1 MQSAIIFFV
10 VTVRIMKIVDGRK
23 EISMKEKVVKRLNEE
38 MLAYRR
44 YLVSGVMTAEQL
56 VEEAYG
62 IALRQFIVEAME
74 CLVEENRLSD
84 ELCNWLNEK
93 ECVLDYLYSLWMDCD
108 ISFIP
113 ELAEVLYNEVSHD
126 REVHR
131 NE

>member
-1 MQSAIIFFV
+1 MTIV

-23 EISMKEKVVKRLNEE
+23 EIYMKEKVVKRLDEE

-62 IALRQFIVEAME
+62 IALRQFIMEAME
-74 CLVEENRLSD
+74 QLAEDNRLSD

-113 ELAEVLYNEVSHD
+113 ELAEVLYNEVLHD

>member
-1 MQSAIIFFV
+1 MTIV

-23 EISMKEKVVKRLNEE
+23 EISMKDKVVKRLNEE

-74 CLVEENRLSD
+74 CLAEENRLSD
-84 ELCNWLNEK
+84 ELCNWLNAK
-93 ECVLDYLYSLWMDCD
+93 ENVLDYLYSLWMDCD

-113 ELAEVLYNEVSHD
+113 ELAEVLYNEVLHD

>member
-1 MQSAIIFFV
+1 MTIV

-44 YLVSGVMTAEQL
+44 YLVSGVMTAKQL

-74 CLVEENRLSD
+74 RLAEENRLSD

-93 ECVLDYLYSLWMDCD
+93 ENVLDYLYALWMDCD
-108 ISFIP
+108 ISLIP

>member
-1 MQSAIIFFV
+1 MTIV

-74 CLVEENRLSD
+74 QMAEENRLSD

-93 ECVLDYLYSLWMDCD
+93 ECVLDYLYLLWMDCD
-108 ISFIP
+108 ITFIP

>member
-1 MQSAIIFFV
+1 MTIVA
-10 VTVRIMKIVDGRK
+10 TVRIMKIVDGRK

-62 IALRQFIVEAME
+62 IALRQFITEAME
-74 CLVEENRLSD
+74 RLAEDNRLSD
-84 ELCNWLNEK
+84 ELCNWLNAK
-93 ECVLDYLYSLWMDCD
+93 ENVLDYLYSLWMDCD

>member
-1 MQSAIIFFV
+1 MTIV

-23 EISMKEKVVKRLNEE
+23 EIYMKEKVVKRLDEE

-62 IALRQFIVEAME
+62 IALRQFIMEAME
-74 CLVEENRLSD
+74 QLAEENRLSD

-108 ISFIP
+108 ISFIS
-113 ELAEVLYNEVSHD
+113 ELAEVLYNEVLHD

-131 NE
+131 NEE

>member
-1 MQSAIIFFV
+1 MTIV

-23 EISMKEKVVKRLNEE
+23 EISMKDKVVKRLNEE
-38 MLAYRR
+38 ILAYRR

-62 IALRQFIVEAME
+62 IALRQFIMEAIE
-74 CLVEENRLSD
+74 RLAEDNRLTD
-84 ELCNWLNEK
+84 DLWHWLNEK
-93 ECVLDYLYSLWMDCD
+93 ENVLDYLYALWMDCD
-108 ISFIP
+108 TSLIP

-126 REVHR
+126 REVNR

>member
-1 MQSAIIFFV
+1 
-10 VTVRIMKIVDGRK
+10 
-23 EISMKEKVVKRLNEE
+23 MKEKVVKRLNEE

-44 YLVSGVMTAEQL
+44 YLVSGVMSAEQL

-74 CLVEENRLSD
+74 CLAEENRLSD
-84 ELCNWLNEK
+84 ELCNWLNAK
-93 ECVLDYLYSLWMDCD
+93 ENVLDYLYSLWMDCD

-113 ELAEVLYNEVSHD
+113 ELAEVLYNEVLHD

-131 NE
+131 NEQ

>member
-1 MQSAIIFFV
+1 
-10 VTVRIMKIVDGRK
+10 
-23 EISMKEKVVKRLNEE
+23 MKEKVIKRLEEE

-56 VEEAYG
+56 VEEAYE
-62 IALRQFIVEAME
+62 IALRQFIMEAIE
-74 CLVEENRLSD
+74 RLAEENRLSD
-84 ELCNWLNEK
+84 ELCCWLNKK
-93 ECVLDYLYSLWMDCD
+93 EVLLDYLYSLWMDCD
-108 ISFIP
+108 ISLIP

>member
-1 MQSAIIFFV
+1 MTIV
-10 VTVRIMKIVDGRK
+10 VIVHIMKNVDGRK
-23 EISMKEKVVKRLNEE
+23 EISMKEKVLKRLESE
-38 MLAYRR
+38 LLLYRR
-44 YLVSGVMTAEQL
+44 YLVSGAFTAEQL

-62 IALRQFIVEAME
+62 IALRQFIMEAME
-74 CLVEENRLSD
+74 QLAEENRLSD

-113 ELAEVLYNEVSHD
+113 ELAEVLYNEVSQD

>member
-1 MQSAIIFFV
+1 MTIV

-23 EISMKEKVVKRLNEE
+23 EISMKENVLKRLESE
-38 MLAYRR
+38 LLLYRR
-44 YLVSGVMTAEQL
+44 YLVSGAFTAEQL

-74 CLVEENRLSD
+74 QMAEENRLSD

>member
-1 MQSAIIFFV
+1 MTIV

-44 YLVSGVMTAEQL
+44 YLVSGVMTVEQL

-62 IALRQFIVEAME
+62 IALRQFIMEAME
-74 CLVEENRLSD
+74 QLAEENRLSD

-108 ISFIP
+108 ISFIS
-113 ELAEVLYNEVSHD
+113 ELAEVLYNEVLHD

>member
-1 MQSAIIFFV
+1 MTIV
-10 VTVRIMKIVDGRK
+10 VTVHILMCVNGRK
-23 EISMKEKVVKRLNEE
+23 ISMKEKVVKRLSEE

-62 IALRQFIVEAME
+62 IALRQFITEAME
-74 CLVEENRLSD
+74 LLAEENRLSD
-84 ELCNWLNEK
+84 KLCNWLNEK
-93 ECVLDYLYSLWMDCD
+93 ENVLDYLYALWMDCD
-108 ISFIP
+108 TSFIP

>member
-1 MQSAIIFFV
+1 MTIV

-74 CLVEENRLSD
+74 CLAEDNRLTDDLWS
-84 ELCNWLNEK
+84 WLDGK
-93 ECVLDYLYSLWMDCD
+93 ENVLDYLYALWMHCD
-108 ISFIP
+108 ISLIP

>member
-1 MQSAIIFFV
+1 MTIV

-23 EISMKEKVVKRLNEE
+23 EISMKDKVVKRLNEE

-56 VEEAYG
+56 VEEAHG

-74 CLVEENRLSD
+74 CLAEENRLSD
-84 ELCNWLNEK
+84 ELCNWMSEK

>member
-1 MQSAIIFFV
+1 MTIV
-10 VTVRIMKIVDGRK
+10 VTVHILMCVDGRK

-38 MLAYRR
+38 MLACRR
-44 YLVSGVMTAEQL
+44 YLVSGVMTVEQL

-74 CLVEENRLSD
+74 QMAEENRLSD
-84 ELCNWLNEK
+84 ELCNWLSEK

>member
-1 MQSAIIFFV
+1 MTIV

-23 EISMKEKVVKRLNEE
+23 EISMKEKVLKRLESE
-38 MLAYRR
+38 MMLYRG
-44 YLVSGVMTAEQL
+44 YLVSGAFTAEQL

-62 IALRQFIVEAME
+62 IASRQFITEAME
-74 CLVEENRLSD
+74 RLAEENRLSD

-93 ECVLDYLYSLWMDCD
+93 ECVLDYLYSLWMDGD

-113 ELAEVLYNEVSHD
+113 ELAEVLYNEISHD

>member
-1 MQSAIIFFV
+1 MTIV

-44 YLVSGVMTAEQL
+44 YLVSGVMSAEQL

-74 CLVEENRLSD
+74 QMAEENRLSD

-108 ISFIP
+108 ISLIP

>member
-1 MQSAIIFFV
+1 MTIV

-74 CLVEENRLSD
+74 QMAEENRLSD

>member
-1 MQSAIIFFV
+1 MTIV

-23 EISMKEKVVKRLNEE
+23 EIYMKEKVVKRLDEE

-62 IALRQFIVEAME
+62 IALRQFIMEAME
-74 CLVEENRLSD
+74 QLAEENRLSD

-113 ELAEVLYNEVSHD
+113 ELAEVLYNEVSQD

>member
-1 MQSAIIFFV
+1 MTIV

-23 EISMKEKVVKRLNEE
+23 EISMKEKVIKRLEEE

-62 IALRQFIVEAME
+62 IALRQFIMEAME
-74 CLVEENRLSD
+74 QLAEDNRLSD

-113 ELAEVLYNEVSHD
+113 ELAEVLYNEVLHD

>member
-1 MQSAIIFFV
+1 MTIV
-10 VTVRIMKIVDGRK
+10 VTVRIMRMIVDGRK

-44 YLVSGVMTAEQL
+44 YLVSGVMTVEEL

-74 CLVEENRLSD
+74 RLVEENRLSD

-93 ECVLDYLYSLWMDCD
+93 ECVLDYLYSLWMDSD
-108 ISFIP
+108 SSFIP
-113 ELAEVLYNEVSHD
+113 KLAEVLYNEISHEM
-126 REVHR
+126 EVHR

>member
-1 MQSAIIFFV
+1 MTIV
-10 VTVRIMKIVDGRK
+10 VTVHIMKNVDGRK
-23 EISMKEKVVKRLNEE
+23 EISMKENVLKRLESE
-38 MLAYRR
+38 LLLYRR
-44 YLVSGVMTAEQL
+44 YLVSGAFTAEQL

-62 IALRQFIVEAME
+62 IALRQFIMEAME
-74 CLVEENRLSD
+74 QLAEENRLSD

>member
-1 MQSAIIFFV
+1 MTIV

-23 EISMKEKVVKRLNEE
+23 EISMKDKVVKRLNEE

-62 IALRQFIVEAME
+62 IALRQFIMEAME
-74 CLVEENRLSD
+74 QLAEENRLSD
-84 ELCNWLNEK
+84 ELCKWLNEK

-113 ELAEVLYNEVSHD
+113 ELADVLYNEVSHD
-126 REVHR
+126 REVHS

>member
-1 MQSAIIFFV
+1 MTIV
-10 VTVRIMKIVDGRK
+10 VTVHIMKNVDGRK
-23 EISMKEKVVKRLNEE
+23 EISMKENVLKRLESE
-38 MLAYRR
+38 LLLYRR
-44 YLVSGVMTAEQL
+44 YLVSGAFTAEQL

-62 IALRQFIVEAME
+62 IALRQFIMEAME
-74 CLVEENRLSD
+74 QLAEDNRLSD

>member
-1 MQSAIIFFV
+1 MTIV

-23 EISMKEKVVKRLNEE
+23 EISMKEKVLKRLESE
-38 MLAYRR
+38 MLLYRG
-44 YLVSGVMTAEQL
+44 YLVSRAFTAEQL

-62 IALRQFIVEAME
+62 IALRQFITEAME
-74 CLVEENRLSD
+74 RLAEENRLSD
-84 ELCNWLNEK
+84 ELCNWLNIK
-93 ECVLDYLYSLWMDCD
+93 ENVLDYLYSLWMDCD
-108 ISFIP
+108 ISLIP

>member
-1 MQSAIIFFV
+1 
-10 VTVRIMKIVDGRK
+10 
-23 EISMKEKVVKRLNEE
+23 MKEKVIKRLEEE

-56 VEEAYG
+56 VEEAYE
-62 IALRQFIVEAME
+62 IALRQFIMEAIE
-74 CLVEENRLSD
+74 RLAEENRLSD
-84 ELCNWLNEK
+84 ELCCWLNKNE
-93 ECVLDYLYSLWMDCD
+93 VLLDYLYSLWMDCD

-113 ELAEVLYNEVSHD
+113 ELAEVLYNEVLHD

>member
-1 MQSAIIFFV
+1 MTIVA
-10 VTVRIMKIVDGRK
+10 TVRIMKIVDGRK

-74 CLVEENRLSD
+74 CLAEENRLSD
-84 ELCNWLNEK
+84 ELCNWLNAK
-93 ECVLDYLYSLWMDCD
+93 ENVLDYLYSLWMDCD
-108 ISFIP
+108 ISLIP